1 MCVRLLHR
9 AGRVVRGPAR
19 PRHARKRASMENYC
33 VERGTDVADSS
44 VSHSGGVWP
53 DASADRDP
61 GGAGG
66 QLVDTHLGEIVLARA
81 VSAYRAA
88 LGSRL
93 IAGYALGSLAHGG
106 FSPLVSDV
114 DLGLILDDPLR
125 AKDRMTIR
133 KVARSV
139 KAGGSALDQRL
150 SVFWGTPATLQGQRH
165 GGRFPPLDRLDL
177 LDYGRLLTGRDMR
190 AAVARPDD
198 AELLVAGAEFAL
210 GYLGAKGAALPDRLR
225 GRARLGPR
233 DNDALDEIRTPSR
246 LVAHGP
252 RRVTK
257 IVLFPVRFLFTAQT
271 GRVGTNTLA
280 AEHYLASAY
289 APAATLVTAALAWRR
304 EPPADDEATELLGR
318 ELIPLYVQYL
328 DDHIARLQAVNCG
341 RLADSF
347 QRWRTRLL
355 A

>member
-1 MCVRLLHR
+1 VTEPGR
-9 AGRVVRGPAR
+9 AG
-19 PRHARKRASMENYC
+19 
-33 VERGTDVADSS
+33 
-44 VSHSGGVWP
+44 
-53 DASADRDP
+53 
-61 GGAGG
+61 
-66 QLVDTHLGEIVLARA
+66 THLGELVLTRA
-81 VSAYRAA
+81 VAAYQAA

-125 AKDRMTIR
+125 ARDRMTIR
-133 KVARSV
+133 TVARSV

-150 SVFWGTPATLQGQRH
+150 SVFWGTPTTLRGQH
-165 GGRFPPLDRLDL
+165 PGGRFPPLDRLDL
-177 LDYGRLLTGRDMR
+177 LDYGRLLTGRDVR

-210 GYLGAKGAALPDRLR
+210 GYLGAQSTGRPDRLR
-225 GRARLGPR
+225 AWARLRPR
-233 DNDALDEIRTPSR
+233 DDSALDEIRTPSR
-246 LVAHGP
+246 LVARGP

-257 IVLFPVRFLFTAQT
+257 IVLFPVRFLFTAET
-271 GRVGTNTLA
+271 GRVGTNALA

-289 APAATLVTAALAWRR
+289 APAAALVTAALAWRR
-304 EPPADDEATELLGR
+304 EWPADDEATELLSR

-328 DDHIARLQAVNCG
+328 EDHIARLQAVNCG

-347 QRWRTRLL
+347 RRWQARLV
-355 A
+355 AAAY